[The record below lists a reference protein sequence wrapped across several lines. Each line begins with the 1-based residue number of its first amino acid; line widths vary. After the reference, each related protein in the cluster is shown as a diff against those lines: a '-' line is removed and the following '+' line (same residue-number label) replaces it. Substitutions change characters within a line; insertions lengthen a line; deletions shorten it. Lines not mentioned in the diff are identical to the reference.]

1 MSALRTA
8 GVVATTLLIFAGC
21 HAGADTAQ
29 GTAERFLDAHYVRM
43 NLAAA
48 KEYCVGVA
56 RSKVEEMQHLIGD
69 QMIDDSTRKP
79 RVSYALQETRDEGK
93 DRVSF
98 LFEGK
103 IHLEGAD
110 DFTRHWLV
118 STRRE
123 PDGAWRVSNFQEFE

>member
-1 MSALRTA
+1 VRWGRVGVAVITLAL
-8 GVVATTLLIFAGC
+8 LAGC
-21 HAGADTAQ
+21 QPGADTPQ

-43 NLAAA
+43 NLADA
-48 KEYCVGVA
+48 KEYTTGVA
-56 RSKVEEMQHLIGD
+56 RSKVEEMQHLVGD
-69 QMIDDSTRKP
+69 QVIDDSTRKP
-79 RVSYALQETRDEGK
+79 HVSYDLQETRDEGE

-103 IHLEGAD
+103 IRVEGAD

-118 STRRE
+118 STRKE

>member
-1 MSALRTA
+1 MWVAL
-8 GVVATTLLIFAGC
+8 TTLALFAAC
-21 HAGADTAQ
+21 RSGADTAR
-29 GTAERFLDAHYVRM
+29 GTAERFLDAHYVQM

-56 RSKVEEMQHLIGD
+56 RAKVEKMQHLAGD

-79 RVSYALQETRDEGK
+79 HVSYDLQETREEAE

-103 IHLEGAD
+103 IRVEDAD
-110 DFTRHWLV
+110 EFTRRWLV
-118 STRRE
+118 STRKE

>member
-1 MSALRTA
+1 M
-8 GVVATTLLIFAGC
+8 VFAGC

-43 NLAAA
+43 DLAAA

-56 RSKVEEMQHLIGD
+56 RSKVEEMQHLVGD
-69 QMIDDSTRKP
+69 QMIDDTTRKP
-79 RVSYALQETRDEGK
+79 HVSYDLQEKRDEGE

-103 IHLEGAD
+103 IRVEGAD

-118 STRRE
+118 NTRKE